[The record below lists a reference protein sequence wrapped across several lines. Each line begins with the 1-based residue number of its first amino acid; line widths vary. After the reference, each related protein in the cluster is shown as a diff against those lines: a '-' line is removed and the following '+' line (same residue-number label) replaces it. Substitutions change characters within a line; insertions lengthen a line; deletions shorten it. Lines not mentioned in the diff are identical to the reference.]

1 MPKITIKQIKELR
14 DLTGV
19 SIKICQEALEE
30 SGGHIEKS
38 LEILKKR
45 GLEVAEKKS
54 QREVREGLII
64 AYIHANQKIGV
75 LLELRCETDFVAR
88 NEQFK
93 TLAKELAMQIAAMKP
108 KTPEDLLKQH
118 YIRELDETV
127 ENLLKSYIAKLGE
140 NITVKQFTRFEI

>member
-1 MPKITIKQIKELR
+1 MPNITTKQIKELR

-19 SIKICQEALEE
+19 SIKICKEALEE
-30 SGGHIEKS
+30 SSGNIKKS

-54 QREVREGLII
+54 QREVREGLIT

-88 NEQFK
+88 NEQFQ
-93 TLAKELAMQIAAMKP
+93 TLAKELAMQIAAMNP
-108 KTPEDLLKQH
+108 KTKEDLLKQG

-127 ENLLKSYIAKLGE
+127 EDLLKSYVAKLGE
-140 NITVKQFTRFEI
+140 NITIRQFIRFEI